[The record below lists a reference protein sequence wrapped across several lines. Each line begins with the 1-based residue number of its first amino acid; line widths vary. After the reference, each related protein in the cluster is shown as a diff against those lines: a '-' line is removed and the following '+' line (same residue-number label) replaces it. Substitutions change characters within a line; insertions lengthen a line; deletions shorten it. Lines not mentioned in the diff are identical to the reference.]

1 VQWENI
7 NECNPYVSTLSLSL
21 ALLFVCK
28 YKNVFFGR
36 WKKSNLSEYF
46 FRFKNNI
53 SFLSIEYLFMCRV
66 EREEL
71 NEKKLLLNSELLLE
85 KYFPI
90 SRSEVKWLHVWW
102 NDWSWLSWN
111 IFLFKIFFTHMQKEN
126 EKRISSAVNR

>member
-1 VQWENI
+1 MYFLED
-7 NECNPYVSTLSLSL
+7 E
-21 ALLFVCK
+21 
-28 YKNVFFGR
+28 
-36 WKKSNLSEYF
+36 KKSNLSEYF

-90 SRSEVKWLHVWW
+90 SRSEVK
-102 NDWSWLSWN
+102 
-111 IFLFKIFFTHMQKEN
+111 
-126 EKRISSAVNR
+126 